1 MKKTVKIALVGNP
14 NSGKSSLFN
23 ALTGLNQKVGNF
35 PGVTVDKKTGRVK
48 LSVELTAEITDLPG
62 TYSMY
67 PRSEDEQVTFNVLLD
82 TKSPSHPDLVMVVA
96 DATNLRRNLLFI
108 TQIIDLGLPAA
119 LIVNKVDLANEQQV
133 EINLPALSRHLG
145 IPVLA
150 TNARKS
156 EGIEEVK
163 RLIAVLS
170 RTTAPLPFYLPSE
183 EVAPILAEL
192 EPINGEKPGYRSFIY
207 LCNHDHLFGLGVHEH
222 AQLDAL
228 IQRHDIDT
236 KKLQAKETVQ
246 RYQQISGLL
255 GDVQKKKKNAAV
267 HKSRT
272 EKIDKLLLHPFWGY
286 VVFLAIL
293 FFIFQAIFSWA
304 TWPMEGIET
313 LFNYIGGLGNTY
325 LPEAWYTDLLVNGVL
340 AGLGGVVVFVPQI
353 VLLFLFLSLLEET
366 GYMARVSFLMD
377 KLMRKFG
384 MNGKSIVPLI
394 GGYAC
399 AVPSIM
405 ATRSI
410 NSWKERILTIMVLPL
425 MSCSARLPVYTL
437 LIGMTVPDQPVLGV
451 LNLQGLVMMAFYL
464 LGFVAAIGS
473 ALVMQWFIKERNSS
487 FFLLEMPIYQLPRW
501 RNVGLTLLDR
511 AKAFVFGAGKII
523 ILISILLWFMS
534 SFGPGDS
541 FERLDAK
548 YNSYVVDGELPPQW
562 QSELDKER
570 LEHSYAGRMGKWMEP
585 GIAPL
590 GFDWKI
596 GISLVTS
603 FAAREVFVGTMAT
616 IYSLGGEDFEEA
628 SLRDKMMADINPRT
642 GKPLYGMAT
651 TFSLLLFYAFAMQCM
666 STLAITYRETK
677 SWRWPALQFIY
688 MTGLAYLASLITYQ
702 TLS

>member
-1 MKKTVKIALVGNP
+1 MKKTIKVALVGNP

-48 LSVELTAEITDLPG
+48 LSAGLMAEITDLPG

-82 TKSPSHPDLVMVVA
+82 ANNSSHPDLVLVVA

-108 TQIIDLGLPAA
+108 TQIIDLGLPTA
-119 LIVNKVDLANEQQV
+119 LIVNKVDLAREQEV
-133 EINLPALSRHLG
+133 EINLLALSKHLS

-150 TNARKS
+150 TNARNA
-156 EGIEEVK
+156 EGVQEVK
-163 RLIAVLS
+163 QLISDLNGTRA
-170 RTTAPLPFYLPSE
+170 ALPFFMPSE
-183 EVAPILAEL
+183 EVAPILADL
-192 EPINGEKPGYRSFIY
+192 EPIIGEKHSYRSFIY
-207 LCNHDHLFGLGVHEH
+207 LCNHDHLFGLSAQEH
-222 AQLDAL
+222 GKLDEL
-228 IQRHDIDT
+228 IQRHGIDIN
-236 KKLQAKETVQ
+236 KLQAKETVQ

-255 GDVQKKKKNAAV
+255 GDIQKKKNHAV
-267 HKSRT
+267 RKSRT
-272 EKIDKLLLHPFWGY
+272 EKIDRVLLHPVWGY

-304 TWPMEGIET
+304 SWPMEGIET
-313 LFNYIGGLGNTY
+313 LFNYIGGLGNAY

-437 LIGMTVPDQPVLGV
+437 LIGMTVPDQPVLGI

-473 ALVMQWFIKERNSS
+473 AMVMQWFIKERNSS

-501 RNVGLTLLDR
+501 KNVGLTLIDR

-523 ILISILLWFMS
+523 ILVSMVLWFMS
-534 SFGPGDS
+534 SFAPGDA
-541 FERLDAK
+541 FEQLDAK
-548 YNSYVVDGELPPQW
+548 YRGYQVAGELPPQW

-570 LEHSYAGRMGKWMEP
+570 LEYSYAGRMGKWMEP

-642 GKPLYGMAT
+642 GKPLYGIAT

-666 STLAITYRETK
+666 STLAITYRETR
-677 SWRWPALQFIY
+677 SWKWPALQFFY
-688 MTGLAYLASLITYQ
+688 MTGLAYLASLIAYQ
-702 TLS
+702 SLS

>member
-1 MKKTVKIALVGNP
+1 VKKDLQIALVGNP

-35 PGVTVDKKTGRVK
+35 PGVTVDKKSGFLK
-48 LSVELTAEITDLPG
+48 LSNGKTVEITDLPG
-62 TYSMY
+62 TYSLY

-82 TKSPSHPDLVMVVA
+82 AQNDTHPDLVLVVA

-108 TQIIDLGLPAA
+108 TQIIDLGLPTA
-119 LIVNKVDLANEQQV
+119 LIINKIDLAKEQGMDL
-133 EINLPALSRHLG
+133 NLPALSKHLG

-150 TNARKS
+150 TNARKG
-156 EGIEEVK
+156 EGIAEMK
-163 RLIAVLS
+163 RLIAENG
-170 RTTAPLPFYLPSE
+170 AGQPLPFFYPSE
-183 EVAPILAEL
+183 EVQPILQEL
-192 EPINGEKPGYRSFIY
+192 TPINSLPPGYRSFIY
-207 LCNHDHLFGLGVHEH
+207 LCNHDHLQNISDKQHRD
-222 AQLDAL
+222 LDAL
-228 IQRHDIDT
+228 ISKHNININQ
-236 KKLQAKETVQ
+236 LQARETVR
-246 RYQQISGLL
+246 RYEQITGML
-255 GDVQKKKKNAAV
+255 GSIEKRSTKEVG
-267 HKSRT
+267 KSRT
-272 EKIDKLLLHPFWGY
+272 EKIDRLLLHPVYGY
-286 VVFLAIL
+286 LVFIGIL
-293 FFIFQAIFSWA
+293 FFIFQSIFSWSS
-304 TWPMEGIET
+304 WPMEFIET
-313 LFNYIGGLGNTY
+313 VFNQLGSWGSAT
-325 LPEAWYTDLLVNGVL
+325 LPDAWYTDLLVNGVL
-340 AGLGGVVVFVPQI
+340 AGLGGIVIFIPQI

-384 MNGKSIVPLI
+384 LNGKSVVPLI

-437 LIGMTVPDQPVLGV
+437 LIGMTVPEERVLG
-451 LNLQGLVMMAFYL
+451 LFNLQGLVMMAFYL

-473 ALVMQWFIKERNSS
+473 AMVMKWFIKERNSS
-487 FFLLEMPIYQLPRW
+487 FFLLEMPIYQFPRW
-501 RNVGLTLLDR
+501 QNVGLTLIDK

-523 ILISILLWFMS
+523 IIISIVLWFMS
-534 SFGPGDS
+534 SFGPGNA
-541 FERLDAK
+541 FEKLEQQFAAER
-548 YNSYVVDGELPPQW
+548 VDGELSPAR
-562 QSELDKER
+562 ENDLNRLK

-616 IYSLGGEDFEEA
+616 IYSLGSEDFEETT
-628 SLRDKMMADINPRT
+628 LREKMLADVHPT
-642 GKPLYGMAT
+642 SGKPLYSTAT
-651 TFSLLLFYAFAMQCM
+651 TFSLMLFYAFAMQCM

-677 SWRWPALQFIY
+677 SWKWPALQFFY
-688 MTGLAYLASLITYQ
+688 MTGLAYLASLLAYQ
-702 TLS
+702 LLS